1 MNKKSQRPSE
11 PGVRAYLLFLIL
23 FAAASLLAE
32 QYILAA
38 VEGGIIVVLV
48 VYAIIT
54 GRNNRR
60 ELMEY
65 IESITYDTE
74 TAKNNTLQ
82 NFPLPIAVFRL
93 DDTSIVWANQ
103 QFFDVCGVTGTRYES
118 KLKSYVSDFSGK
130 WLMEGKSQY
139 PGLRG
144 RWQKVPGQRQSRP
157 LR

>member
-82 NFPLPIAVFRL
+82 NFPLPIAVFGWMIPALSGRTSSFL
-93 DDTSIVWANQ
+93 MYAVSLGQDTNLS
-103 QFFDVCGVTGTRYES
+103 S
-118 KLKSYVSDFSGK
+118 KA
-130 WLMEGKSQY
+130 M
-139 PGLRG
+139 
-144 RWQKVPGQRQSRP
+144 SRIF
-157 LR
+157 LENG